1 MSAPE
6 IHSAPEIR
14 FGIDELSS
22 IFQGT
27 EEISSI
33 YLGTTLVYENGIL
46 YSSDNKALT
55 DVNGIILAPHIDGN

>member
-1 MSAPE
+1 MSASE

-14 FGIDELSS
+14 FGTAELSS

-46 YSSDNKALT
+46 YSSDNKALA
-55 DVNGIILAPHIDGN
+55 DVNGIILAPHIDVN